1 MDDHSGQNM
10 SQLMVDTHCMATAC
24 QQAVE
29 GADEG
34 GVPVGAALFLNL
46 DSPERI
52 RLLGA
57 GRNQE
62 IQKGCLVLHGEIAAL
77 EAAGRLPADV
87 YRKCTMVS
95 TVPACSLLSDIHEW
109 HVVYHTEVSR
119 RLCCYRQEQ

>member
-1 MDDHSGQNM
+1 MNEHSGQNM
-10 SQLMVDTHCMATAC
+10 SQLMVDTHCMATPY

-29 GADEG
+29 GANEG
-34 GVPVGAALFLNL
+34 GVPIGAALFLNL

-57 GRNQE
+57 SRNQR
-62 IQKGCLVLHGEIAAL
+62 IQKGSPVLHGEIAAL

-95 TVPACSLLSDIHEW
+95 TFRACSLLSEIHQS
-109 HVVYHTEVSR
+109 HVVYHAEVSR

>member
-24 QQAVE
+24 QQAVK

-77 EAAGRLPADV
+77 EAAGRLPKDV

-95 TVPACSLLSDIHEW
+95 TFRACSLLSEIHRW
-109 HVVYHTEVSR
+109 DAVYYAEVSR
-119 RLCCYRQEQ
+119 RSRCYRKEK